1 MDNEPN
7 DDNDNDNNEIN
18 NLKNYNNNYSI
29 NSSYISS
36 SSSGED
42 EENNNYEDYQGP
54 YIHPSEDIVNQEI
67 QLKENHIIKIIKEKG
82 NSLYKPKEVDDV
94 IIKCF
99 SYYFNENN
107 EKILL
112 KNFCEFNEDK
122 EINLENKILPRS
134 LALCIESMR
143 INEFSIFKIKFN
155 YIFRFLDTDKKND
168 QIYTNVVNNKELF
181 DDNFRKKNFNE
192 KIIFEVKLINYFSI
206 KNITKNGEIKKKII
220 FKESNDNNNNLNS
233 IPNESDIITLNLKCV
248 YKNQEIY
255 NYNNKNFELDEAYYN
270 NEITD
275 IELYLIKNSKLKEK
289 NIFLVEYDYLT
300 QKYKKFLDKYPQFL
314 MADLKI
320 ETNNNTSNNNLVDFY
335 IEIINIEKYNYI
347 YKYKNKNNALAKTK
361 ILKEGFGLACP
372 DEEMFV
378 KFKFLLKLDGEILYN
393 SFPGFIDIE
402 NDYLSQKNEKILNE
416 VINWRKQM
424 NEEYDIKYLDQEIDY
439 IKSES
444 IFNKLSF
451 DNIISLDM
459 NDYSFA
465 SVIRKVLCTMKRN
478 EIKYIKCDYID
489 YIKYDNLELYNIKNK
504 NIEIYIHL
512 YDFREMPLFGKYSYE
527 DKLRLITYYKN
538 IADDCYKNGLKN
550 INNKG
555 NIFRAMKIYNKLM
568 HRFSGGDIFGHDRL
582 AAEKYLKKINEDLYN
597 KLINIRI
604 NIYNNLGVTFLK
616 LEKYNSCYFIA
627 KQVLNLFDNKNIKAL
642 YLYGKASFFLKY
654 YEESINIFKK
664 IKELQP
670 DNKDIEADIKLA
682 EDKNKENIS
691 IQNNL
696 YKKMFKGNI

>member
-7 DDNDNDNNEIN
+7 DDNDNDTKELN

-36 SSSGED
+36 SSGES
-42 EENNNYEDYQGP
+42 EENNNYEDYQGT
-54 YIHPSEDIVNQEI
+54 YTSPSEDIINEEI
-67 QLKENHIIKIIKEKG
+67 QLKENHIIKIIKEQG
-82 NSLYKPKEVDDV
+82 NSLYKPKEIDDI

-99 SYYFNENN
+99 SYYYNENKG
-107 EKILL
+107 KIMI
-112 KNFCEFNEDK
+112 KNFCEFNGDK
-122 EINLENKILPRS
+122 EINLRDKSLPRS

-143 INEFSIFKIKFN
+143 INEFAIFKIKFN

-168 QIYTNVVNNKELF
+168 KIYKDIIDNKELF
-181 DDNFRKKNFNE
+181 DDNFRKKNINE
-192 KIIFEVKLINYFSI
+192 KIFFEVKLINYFSI
-206 KNITKNGEIKKKII
+206 KNITENGGIKKKNI
-220 FKESNDNNNNLNS
+220 FKENNNSSNS
-233 IPNESDIITLNLKCV
+233 TPNESDIITLNLKCV
-248 YKNQEIY
+248 YKKQEIY
-255 NYNNKNFELDEAYYN
+255 NYNNKSFELDLSYYN

-289 NIFLVEYDYLT
+289 NIFIIEYDYLT

-314 MADLKI
+314 MTNLKI
-320 ETNNNTSNNNLVDFY
+320 ETNDSNVNNDLVEFH
-335 IEIINIEKYNYI
+335 IEIINIEKYTYI
-347 YKYKNKNNALAKTK
+347 YKYKNKNNAFAKMK
-361 ILKEGFGLACP
+361 VLKEGFGLACA

-378 KFKFLLKLDGEILYN
+378 KFKFRLKIDGEILYN

-402 NDYLSQKNEKILNE
+402 KDYISSKNEKMLNE
-416 VINWRKQM
+416 VINWRNKM

-444 IFNKLSF
+444 IYNKLLF
-451 DNIISLDM
+451 DNIVSLDM

-465 SVIRKVLCTMKRN
+465 SVIRKVLCSMKRN

-489 YIKYDNLELYNIKNK
+489 YIKYNNLELYDIKDK

-527 DKLRLITYYKN
+527 DKLRLITYYKT
-538 IADDCYKNGLKN
+538 IADDCYKSGIKN
-550 INNKG
+550 NNNKG

-582 AAEKYLKKINEDLYN
+582 AAEKYLKKINEELYN
-597 KLINIRI
+597 KLNYIRI

-616 LEKYNSCYFIA
+616 LEKYNSCYFIT
-627 KQVLNLFDNKNIKAL
+627 KQVLDLFDNKNIKAL
-642 YLYGKASFFLKY
+642 YLHGKASFFLKY

-670 DNKDIEADIKLA
+670 DNKEVENDIKLS
-682 EDKNKENIS
+682 EEKYKDNIS